1 VDGPKVEREWAVTSD
16 GVAVRRP
23 SELHALLAEGRSL
36 KRAWVEAHAKRQ
48 WADRDGEGNRAA
60 AVRLCFRPAYMPPRF
75 AQVTCATDQVA
86 AERLQATRKAA
97 RAREFVA
104 KVRGWSALV

>member
-1 VDGPKVEREWAVTSD
+1 MDGPKVEREWAVTSD

-23 SELHALLAEGRSL
+23 SELRALLAEGRSL

-48 WADRDGEGNRAA
+48 WADRDGEANRAA
-60 AVRLCFRPAYMPPRF
+60 AVRRCFHPACMPHGCPAHVRG
-75 AQVTCATDQVA
+75 QVA